1 VVPYN
6 STTDRDGFVPIYVN
20 FLGVLT
26 SAAPVSA
33 TTLKSEQREKS
44 DHAGNYALALV
55 PQRADTC
62 GMPGPPA
69 TTPGLGERAQ
79 ARTVSRGPRHW
90 TLFACAL
97 LAVGL
102 ALSLGGAALWR
113 ASVRSHERQGFQVS
127 ATDVSETLETLLA
140 RDSDFLTTLRGVLT
154 LEPNLSATRFDQ
166 WFSQLQGKQREVG
179 GLGTT
184 VVESVPASELA
195 AFQARRAADPA
206 FRALVGG
213 TIETVPRSGRA
224 RYCLLSAGGT
234 VTPYSPA
241 VGELLEGDWCDPS
254 SPIGSYQDGKVT
266 ETKLLEAITDGGQ
279 PLVYPVTI
287 QGVSTLFIEAPVYRL
302 GAPIGN
308 AAERRAAVQAWV
320 GSSFDIDNLIG
331 QALGAHRGL
340 SVALYHRN
348 PGQPEELVARVGKV
362 SADDAFSNDVRLDT
376 DDGWQVLVRGPA
388 TAGGLSATAQGLL
401 VLAGGALVSILLF
414 ALVLVLS
421 RSRERALAMVDEK
434 TGELRHQALHDALT
448 GLPNRMLALDRAEQ
462 MLARARRQQLAMAA
476 LYVDLDGFKHINDT
490 FGHATGDEL
499 LRVVAARLLSV
510 VRASDTAARL
520 GGDEF
525 VVLLEASTLD
535 AGPELVAERLLQA
548 LRAPCELSGAR
559 GRSLSVTASIGIALG
574 ARASADE
581 LLADADLAL
590 YDAKASGHDRYALF
604 ESSMQNAAQD
614 RLTLEMDLAEALAHQ
629 QLLLLYQPTFDLRSE
644 RVIGVEALIRWR
656 HPTRGVIAPDQFIPI
671 AEASGQIVPIGRWI
685 LAEACR
691 QAAVWHS
698 LGHRIGMSVNIS
710 ARQLED
716 DELMEDV
723 REALRESGLDPAA
736 LTLELT
742 ETTLMRD
749 AEASAER
756 LGLLKALGV
765 RIAID
770 DFGTGYSSLAYL
782 RQFPADAL
790 KIDRS
795 FIDGIATSKASA
807 ALIHTFVQLGK
818 TLEIETLAEG
828 IEDQAQLETLQRE
841 HCDHGQG
848 FLFSRPLDVDAIEQ
862 FLGAAQV
869 SPPPLTAR

>member
-1 VVPYN
+1 VG
-6 STTDRDGFVPIYVN
+6 S
-20 FLGVLT
+20 
-26 SAAPVSA
+26 
-33 TTLKSEQREKS
+33 
-44 DHAGNYALALV
+44 YALALV
-55 PQRADTC
+55 PTRVDTST
-62 GMPGPPA
+62 MPRPPA

-79 ARTVSRGPRHW
+79 ARTVSWGSRHW

-97 LAVGL
+97 LVVGL
-102 ALSLGGAALWR
+102 SLSLGGGAMWR
-113 ASVRSHERQGFQVS
+113 ASVRGHERQSFQVG

-140 RDSDFLTTLRGVLT
+140 RDNDFLTTLRAVLA
-154 LEPNLSATRFDQ
+154 LEPKMSATRFDQ
-166 WFSQLQGKQREVG
+166 WFSRLQGRQREVG

-184 VVESVPASELA
+184 VVESVPASELP

-213 TIETVPRSGRA
+213 TIETVARSGRA

-234 VTPYSPA
+234 VTPYTPA

-266 ETKLLEAITDGGQ
+266 ETKLLQEITDSGQ
-279 PLVYPVTI
+279 PLVYPVNI

-302 GAPIGN
+302 GAPIAN

-320 GSSFDIDNLIG
+320 GSSFDIDSLIG
-331 QALGAHRGL
+331 QARGDHRGL

-348 PGQPEELVARVGKV
+348 LGQPEELVGRVGKV
-362 SADDAFSNDVRLDT
+362 AADDALSHDVQLDA
-376 DDGWQVLVRGPA
+376 DVGWRVLVRGSA
-388 TAGGLSATAQGLL
+388 AVGGLSAATQGLL
-401 VLAGGALVSILLF
+401 VLAGGTLVSVLLS
-414 ALVLVLS
+414 ALILVLS
-421 RSRERALAMVDEK
+421 RSRGRALAMVREK

-448 GLPNRMLALDRAEQ
+448 GLPNRVLALDRAEQ
-462 MLARARRQQLAMAA
+462 MLARARRQQLAVAA

-490 FGHATGDEL
+490 FGHAAGDEL

-525 VVLLEASTLD
+525 IVLLEASTLD
-535 AGPELVAERLLQA
+535 AGPELVAERLLEA

-559 GRSLSVTASIGIALG
+559 GRSLSVTASIGIAFG
-574 ARASADE
+574 ARESADE

-590 YDAKASGHDRYALF
+590 YDAKASGHNRYALF
-604 ESSMQNAAQD
+604 ESSMQGAAQD
-614 RLTLEMDLAEALAHQ
+614 RLVLEMDLAEALDHE

-656 HPTRGVIAPDQFIPI
+656 HPTRGLIAPDQFIPI
-671 AEASGQIVPIGRWI
+671 AEDSGQIVRIGRWV
-685 LAEACR
+685 LDEACR
-691 QAAVWHS
+691 QASVWHGH
-698 LGHRIGMSVNIS
+698 GHRIGMSVNVS

-716 DELMEDV
+716 DELIEDV
-723 REALRESGLDPAA
+723 REALRDSGLDPAA
-736 LTLELT
+736 LTLEVT

-749 AEASAER
+749 PEASGER
-756 LGLLKALGV
+756 LRLLKALGV

-782 RQFPADAL
+782 RQLPADAL

-807 ALIHTFVQLGK
+807 ALIHTFVALGK
-818 TLEIETLAEG
+818 TLQIETLAEG

-841 HCDHGQG
+841 QCDHGQG
-848 FLFSRPLDVDAIEQ
+848 FLFSRPLDVDAVER
-862 FLGAAQV
+862 FLGGAQAG
-869 SPPPLTAR
+869 PPPLTARAWR